1 MNRQSPDGYMDRD
14 QLIALAVAEL
24 IAAQRGGGQVMVVAV
39 PERDDRTNPAVELVA
54 ADAVG
59 TLAIEHTLIEPYP
72 GQIQDNHQIRPYA
85 ETLPTMLAGRL
96 PAGSRFDL
104 NLDVRVVNGIR
115 PTEDTLD
122 AIVEW
127 AVAAAALLEDG
138 RPGIGGSHMAKG
150 GPSDLPFA
158 ITVAR
163 WPRDVDDAL
172 PEVSI
177 GWWRPPD
184 LEERRRERLVVA
196 LRKKLPKIA
205 AAEAEGHQGV
215 LVVES
220 DDIQL
225 SNSTDIRVALLAA
238 AAEVEDPLP
247 SWIVCWE
254 QVVESAFVSTLR
266 SDGEWIGDP
275 CPSVLPAVPHPR

>member
-1 MNRQSPDGYMDRD
+1 MTEEADLDRD
-14 QLIALAVAEL
+14 QAVALAVARL
-24 IAAQRGGGQVMVVAV
+24 IAADRSGGEVEIRAV
-39 PERDDRTNPAVELVA
+39 PERDDRTNPAVELIT

-72 GQIQDNHQIRPYA
+72 GQIQDNHQIHPCA

-104 NLDVRVVNGIR
+104 NLDVGVVNGIK
-115 PTEDTLD
+115 PTQETLD
-122 AIVEW
+122 AIAEW
-127 AVAAAALLEDG
+127 VVGTAPLLEDG
-138 RPGIGGSHMAKG
+138 RPGIDGRHMAKG
-150 GPSDLPFA
+150 GPPDLPFT
-158 ITVAR
+158 ITLAR
-163 WPRDVDDAL
+163 WPRRVDDVF
-172 PEVSI
+172 PELSI

-196 LRKKLPKIA
+196 LRKKLPKLT
-205 AAEAEGHQGV
+205 AAEVEGHRGV
-215 LVVES
+215 FVIES

-225 SNSTDIRVALLAA
+225 SNSVDIRVALLAA
-238 AAEVEDPLP
+238 AAEVEYPLP

-254 QVVESAFVSTLR
+254 QVGESAFVSTLR

-275 CPSVLPAVPHPR
+275 RLSVLPALPHRR

>member
-1 MNRQSPDGYMDRD
+1 MTEEADLDRD
-14 QLIALAVAEL
+14 QAVALAVARL
-24 IAAQRGGGQVMVVAV
+24 IAADRSGGEVEIRAV
-39 PERDDRTNPAVELVA
+39 PERDDRTNPAVELIT

-72 GQIQDNHQIRPYA
+72 GQIQDNHQVRSYA

-104 NLDVRVVNGIR
+104 NLDVRVVNGVN
-115 PTEDTLD
+115 PTQETLD
-122 AIVEW
+122 AIAEW
-127 AVAAAALLEDG
+127 AVATAPLLEDG
-138 RPGIGGSHMAKG
+138 RPGIGGRHMAKG
-150 GPSDLPFA
+150 GPPDLPFT
-158 ITVAR
+158 ITLAR
-163 WPRDVDDAL
+163 WPREVDDVL
-172 PEVSI
+172 PEVSL

-184 LEERRRERLVVA
+184 LEELRRERLSVA

-205 AAEAEGHQGV
+205 AAEVEGHQGV
-215 LVVES
+215 LVLES
-220 DDIQL
+220 EDIQL
-225 SNSTDIRVALLAA
+225 SNSIDIRAALLAA

-254 QVVESAFVSTLR
+254 QVGESAFVSTLR

-275 CPSVLPAVPHPR
+275 RPSVLPAVPHRR

>member
-1 MNRQSPDGYMDRD
+1 MTKEADLDRD
-14 QLIALAVAEL
+14 QAVALAVARL
-24 IAAQRGGGQVMVVAV
+24 IAAERSGGEVEIRAV
-39 PERDDRTNPAVELVA
+39 PEQVDRTNPAVEPITS
-54 ADAVG
+54 DAVG

-72 GQIQDNHQIRPYA
+72 GQIQDSHQVRPYA
-85 ETLPTMLAGRL
+85 ETLPMMLAGRL

-104 NLDVRVVNGIR
+104 NLDIRVVNGIK
-115 PTEDTLD
+115 PTHENLV
-122 AIVEW
+122 AIAEW
-127 AVAAAALLEDG
+127 AVANAPLLEDG
-138 RPGIGGSHMAKG
+138 RSGIGGRHMVKD
-150 GPSDLPFA
+150 GPPNTPFP
-158 ITVAR
+158 ISLVR
-163 WPRDVDDAL
+163 WSRDVEDVL

-184 LEERRRERLVVA
+184 VEERRRERLVVS

-215 LVVES
+215 LVIES

-225 SNSTDIRVALLAA
+225 SNSIDIRVALLAA

-254 QVVESAFVSTLR
+254 QVAESAFVSTLR
-266 SDGEWIGDP
+266 SDGEWVGDP
-275 CPSVLPAVPHPR
+275 RPSVLPAVQHPR

>member
-1 MNRQSPDGYMDRD
+1 MNRQSTDGYMDRD

-24 IAAQRGGGQVMVVAV
+24 IAAQRGGGQVVVVAL
-39 PERDDRTNPAVELVA
+39 PDRDDRTNPAVELIA

-85 ETLPTMLAGRL
+85 QTLPTMLAGRL

-104 NLDVRVVNGIR
+104 NLDVRVVNGIK
-115 PTEDTLD
+115 PTQETLD
-122 AIVEW
+122 AIAEW
-127 AVAAAALLEDG
+127 AVAIAPLLEEG
-138 RPGIGGSHMAKG
+138 RPGIGGRHMARN
-150 GPSDLPFA
+150 GPPDLPFP
-158 ITVAR
+158 ITIAR
-163 WPRDVDDAL
+163 WPHDVDDVL
-172 PEVSI
+172 PELSI

-184 LEERRRERLVVA
+184 LEERRRERLSVA
-196 LRKKLPKIA
+196 LRKKLPKIT

-215 LVVES
+215 LVIES

-225 SNSTDIRVALLAA
+225 SNFVDIRAALLAA
-238 AAEVEDPLP
+238 AEKVDDPLP

-254 QVVESAFVSTLR
+254 QAGESAFVSTFR
-266 SDGEWIGDP
+266 CEGKWIDDP
-275 CPSVLPAVPHPR
+275 RPSALPAVPHPR

>member
-1 MNRQSPDGYMDRD
+1 MNRPGPDCSLDRD

-24 IAAQRGGGQVMVVAV
+24 IAVQKGGGQVMVVAV
-39 PERDDRTNPAVELVA
+39 PERDDRINPAVELIA
-54 ADAVG
+54 SDGVG
-59 TLAIEHTLIEPYP
+59 TLAIEHTVIEPYP

-96 PAGSRFDL
+96 PPGSRFDL
-104 NLDVRVVNGIR
+104 NLDIRVVIGTK
-115 PTEDTLD
+115 PTHETLD
-122 AIVEW
+122 AIAEW
-127 AVAAAALLEDG
+127 AVVTAPLLEDG
-138 RPGIGGSHMAKG
+138 RPGIGGRHMAKG
-150 GPSDLPFA
+150 DPPDIPFP
-158 ITVAR
+158 ITLAR
-163 WPRDVDDAL
+163 WPRHVDDLL
-172 PEVSI
+172 PGVSI

-215 LVVES
+215 LIIES

-225 SNSTDIRVALLAA
+225 SNSIDIRVALLAA

-275 CPSVLPAVPHPR
+275 RPSVLPAVPHPR

>member
-1 MNRQSPDGYMDRD
+1 LTEEADLDRD
-14 QLIALAVAEL
+14 QAVALAVARL
-24 IAAQRGGGQVMVVAV
+24 IAADRTGVEVEIRAV
-39 PERDDRTNPAVELVA
+39 PERADRTNPAVELIT

-59 TLAIEHTLIEPYP
+59 TPAIEHTLISTRPDP
-72 GQIQDNHQIRPYA
+72 GLQGPPLH

-96 PAGSRFDL
+96 PPGDGSTSASTC
-104 NLDVRVVNGIR
+104 VVNEVNHAG
-115 PTEDTLD
+115 D
-122 AIVEW
+122 ALARSQNGLARSI
-127 AVAAAALLEDG
+127 LEDG
-138 RPGIGGSHMAKG
+138 RPGIGGRHMAKG
-150 GPSDLPFA
+150 VPPDTPFP
-158 ITVAR
+158 ITLAR
-163 WPRDVDDAL
+163 WPRHVDDVL

-196 LRKKLPKIA
+196 LSKKLPKIT

-215 LVVES
+215 LVLES

-225 SNSTDIRVALLAA
+225 SNSIDIRAALLAA

-254 QVVESAFVSTLR
+254 QVGGSAYVSTLR
-266 SDGEWIGDP
+266 SYGEWIGDP
-275 CPSVLPAVPHPR
+275 RSSVLPAVPHRR

>member
-1 MNRQSPDGYMDRD
+1 MTEEADLDRD
-14 QLIALAVAEL
+14 QAVALAVARL
-24 IAAQRGGGQVMVVAV
+24 IAADRTGVEVEIRAV
-39 PERDDRTNPAVELVA
+39 PERADQTNPAVELIT

-59 TLAIEHTLIEPYP
+59 TLAIEHTLIEPHP
-72 GQIQDNHQIRPYA
+72 GQIQDYHQVRPYA

-104 NLDVRVVNGIR
+104 NLDVRVVNGVN
-115 PTEDTLD
+115 PTQETLD
-122 AIVEW
+122 AIAEW
-127 AVAAAALLEDG
+127 AVATAPLLEDG
-138 RPGIGGSHMAKG
+138 RPGIGGRHMAKG
-150 GPSDLPFA
+150 VPPDTPFP
-158 ITVAR
+158 ITLAR
-163 WPRDVDDAL
+163 WPRHVDDVL

-196 LRKKLPKIA
+196 LSKKLPKIT

-215 LVVES
+215 LVLES

-225 SNSTDIRVALLAA
+225 SNSIDIRAALLAA

-254 QVVESAFVSTLR
+254 QVGGSAYVSTLR
-266 SDGEWIGDP
+266 SYGEWIGDP
-275 CPSVLPAVPHPR
+275 RSSVLPAVPHRR

>member
-1 MNRQSPDGYMDRD
+1 MDRD
-14 QLIALAVAEL
+14 QLVALAVAEL
-24 IAAQRGGGQVMVVAV
+24 IAAERGGGRVGIEAI
-39 PERDDRTNPAVELVA
+39 PERDDRTNPAVELITF
-54 ADAVG
+54 DAVG

-85 ETLPTMLAGRL
+85 EALPTMLAGRL

-104 NLDVRVVNGIR
+104 NLDVRVVNGIK
-115 PTEDTLD
+115 PTHETID
-122 AIVEW
+122 AIAEW
-127 AVAAAALLEDG
+127 AVAAAPLLEDG
-138 RPGIGGSHMAKG
+138 RPGIGGRHMSNG
-150 GPSDLPFA
+150 GPPDIPFP
-158 ITVAR
+158 ITLAR
-163 WPRDVDDAL
+163 WPRHVDDVL

-205 AAEAEGHQGV
+205 AAAAEGHQGV
-215 LVVES
+215 LVIES

-225 SNSTDIRVALLAA
+225 SNSVDIHVALLGAA
-238 AAEVEDPLP
+238 AAVEDPLP

-254 QVVESAFVSTLR
+254 QVEESAFVSTLR

-275 CPSVLPAVPHPR
+275 RPSVLPAVPYPR